1 MLFAEMVPE
10 AGGWSVFIP
19 GLPVAADGRTL
30 DVALAEMVDA
40 LNRQH
45 RDLVELINMS
55 DDAQLREL
63 LLGE

>member
-1 MLFAEMVPE
+1 
-10 AGGWSVFIP
+10 VFIP
-19 GLPVAADGRTL
+19 GLPVAADSRTL

-45 RDLVELINMS
+45 RDLVELINVS

>member
-1 MLFAEMVPE
+1 
-10 AGGWSVFIP
+10 
-19 GLPVAADGRTL
+19 
-30 DVALAEMVDA
+30 MVDA